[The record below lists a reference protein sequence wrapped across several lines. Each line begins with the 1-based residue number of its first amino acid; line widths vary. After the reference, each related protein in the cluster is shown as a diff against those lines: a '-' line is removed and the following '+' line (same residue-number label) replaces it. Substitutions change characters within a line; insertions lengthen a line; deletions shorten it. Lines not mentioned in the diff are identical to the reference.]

1 MALALRMAHGKA
13 APEVLARKADAPRSK
28 AGKKSTQATVGG
40 AVAGSAAIAHFG
52 MSATTIAILIFI
64 SVLAGASSPA
74 SAATGTNVR
83 TFGAKGDGV
92 TDDTVVLQNAA
103 NSNQVLWFPKTSAFY
118 KTTRVVTLRNSV
130 FSNGAEIRIL
140 QDATIGK
147 SVFRVVQ
154 NAAPL
159 TIDGFILNGLY
170 TTGTNPNEYS
180 MGIELRSAVDITI
193 SNNTI
198 KNNFGDNIYVGF
210 TGISPSK
217 NITIANNTLSNPYRN
232 NVTMIHSDGVTI
244 KNNMITKTFDYV
256 HSIDLEPNPDG
267 ISNNKNVTID
277 SNNITAPH
285 WCIAISPNNTVANTG
300 LRVTNNIASGPATLA
315 TMYGGTRGVSSP
327 YFKSNQFTNTSLTAY
342 PGYLYMFYLD
352 HATGVTLDS
361 NIDRTKPGA
370 GYR

>member
-1 MALALRMAHGKA
+1 MRADSPHRIGDWRLAPDRRYA
-13 APEVLARKADAPRSK
+13 AR
-28 AGKKSTQATVGG
+28 
-40 AVAGSAAIAHFG
+40 AVNAAINREVKDAEVF
-52 MSATTIAILIFI
+52 
-64 SVLAGASSPA
+64 AGASSPA
-74 SAATGTNVR
+74 VSDIVPGTDVR

-92 TDDTVVLQNAA
+92 TDDTVALQNAA

-118 KTTRVVTLRNSV
+118 KTTRVVTLKNSV
-130 FSNGAEIRIL
+130 FSDGAEVRIL
-140 QDATIGK
+140 QDATGNTSIFK
-147 SVFRVVQ
+147 VVH

-159 TIDGFILNGLY
+159 TIDGFVLNGLY

-180 MGIELRSAVDITI
+180 MGIELRSAVDVTI

-198 KNNFGDNIYVGF
+198 KNNFGDNIYIGF
-210 TGISPSK
+210 TGTSPCK

-256 HSIDLEPNPDG
+256 HSIDIEPNPDG

-300 LRVTNNIASGPATLA
+300 LMVTNNIASGPATFA
-315 TMYGGTRGVSSP
+315 TMYGGTYGVSSP
-327 YFKSNQFTNTSLTAY
+327 YFKSNQFTNTSVTAY
-342 PGYLYMFYLD
+342 PDYLYMFYLD
-352 HATGVTLDS
+352 HATGVTVDS
-361 NIDRTKPGA
+361 NIDYTSPGG
-370 GYR
+370 GYHSLYVGPSASVAVNTNNTFVP